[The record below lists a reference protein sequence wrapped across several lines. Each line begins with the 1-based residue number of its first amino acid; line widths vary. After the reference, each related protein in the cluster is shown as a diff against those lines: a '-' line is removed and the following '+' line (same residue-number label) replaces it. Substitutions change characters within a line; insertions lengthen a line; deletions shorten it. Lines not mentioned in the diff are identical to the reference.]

1 MRTTVTEDE
10 ADSLREYKKR
20 IEAAYSALANA
31 DTQRGTALAR
41 VNDAEAQLN
50 ARFLKLNPDDEVEV
64 AAIASESS
72 KIAVMRRWV
81 DNAPR
86 VRAAISALVST
97 LQGALP
103 SLQAACQ
110 MRDAEEYGISVST
123 APLQAELSRL
133 HMQPNLV
140 EQIANV
146 RRVAE
151 AAQSSLGV
159 LLRARKPAMLT
170 RQEREDGLIRDLN
183 GSTVLRRAYDQERM
197 SGFANV

>member
-1 MRTTVTEDE
+1 MKSTCTEDD
-10 ADSLREYKKR
+10 ADSLRGYKQR

-31 DTQRGTALAR
+31 DTQRGVVLAR
-41 VNDAEAQLN
+41 AAQDEAQLV
-50 ARFLKLNPDDEVEV
+50 ARFSALDPENADAV
-64 AAIASESS
+64 AAIVAESARI
-72 KIAVMRRWV
+72 KVLKDWCG
-81 DNAPR
+81 NAPR
-86 VRAAISALVST
+86 VRASISALTST

-103 SLQAACQ
+103 AIQAACQ

-133 HMQPNLV
+133 HMQPDLA
-140 EQIANV
+140 ERIANV
-146 RRVAE
+146 KRVAE
-151 AAQSSLGV
+151 TALSSLGV